1 MSGGEMLHTPKLI
14 SAFHSLTS
22 LLLSK
27 SYFQAEDV
35 GVVGE
40 GGTSCSRTE
49 NISVLCVLWQ
59 WASSHLTDVSGGGPQ
74 GVWKVEERA
83 RMAWAQLPLPSS

>member
-1 MSGGEMLHTPKLI
+1 MSGGEMLHTPPLI

-27 SYFQAEDV
+27 SCFQAEDV
-35 GVVGE
+35 GVAGE
-40 GGTSCSRTE
+40 GGTFCSRTE

-59 WASSHLTDVSGGGPQ
+59 WASSHLTDVSGRGPQ
-74 GVWKVEERA
+74 GVWEVDEITS
-83 RMAWAQLPLPSS
+83 MAWAQLPLPFS